1 MRNDREP
8 NDVDYY
14 WTLNNMP
21 LYGPAKSIS
30 KRLSV
35 LKRGGGGGGGGRML
49 VVDQM
54 GTVNLFKVRTY
65 IYRQVFSTGI

>member
-1 MRNDREP
+1 VRNDREP

-35 LKRGGGGGGGGRML
+35 LKKGGGGADASFGPDGYSES
-49 VVDQM
+49 
-54 GTVNLFKVRTY
+54 F
-65 IYRQVFSTGI
+65 

>member
-35 LKRGGGGGGGGRML
+35 LKKGGGRML